1 MKTIEMI
8 LEAIENKKVTFEAEN
23 GKPIEAEETETFIRE
38 AVKAE
43 NKARKAES
51 LKASPVFS
59 AESVYNAL
67 RVKKDPKTGAVDI
80 IEYSKLM
87 SIADYVKQDKK
98 TEYKKAVEHL
108 NNTLKLY
115 VASGFNF
122 ATVSK
127 ASIKKAMTSVMRCV
141 YNEAE
146 TLAECNAFDVNF
158 LTYYSTSKGK
168 AFGSIAVKRAVDA
181 MSIIAYCRATE
192 CSYTV
197 EGVILLDGKPII
209 EPPEDKKE

>member
-8 LEAIENKKVTFEAEN
+8 LEAIESKKITFETEN
-23 GKPIEAEETETFIRE
+23 GRPITAEEVETLTRE
-38 AVKAE
+38 AVKTE
-43 NKARKAES
+43 NKTRKAES
-51 LKASPVFS
+51 LEASAVFS
-59 AESVYNAL
+59 ADSVYNAL
-67 RVKKDPKTGAVDI
+67 RVKKDPKTGVIDI
-80 IEYSKLM
+80 VEYAKLM

-108 NNTLKLY
+108 NDTLKLY

-127 ASIKKAMTSVMRCV
+127 SSIKKAMSAVMKCV

-146 TLAECNAFDVNF
+146 TLTECNAFDVNF
-158 LTYYSTSKGK
+158 LTYYSTGKGK
-168 AFGSIAVKRAVDA
+168 TFGSIAVKRAVDA

-197 EGVILLDGKPII
+197 EGVILMDGKPII
-209 EPPEDKKE
+209 EPEDKKE